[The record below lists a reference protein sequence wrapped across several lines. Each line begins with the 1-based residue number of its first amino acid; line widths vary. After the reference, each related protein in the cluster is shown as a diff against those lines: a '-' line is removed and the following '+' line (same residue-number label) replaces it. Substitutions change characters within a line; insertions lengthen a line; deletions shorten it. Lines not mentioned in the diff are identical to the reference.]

1 MRPDALLELGGVS
14 LDPAVDGRVV
24 PRHAAVGQHPLEVAV
39 ADRELQVPAHRPEDD
54 LRRELPTLERVLPAP
69 RQASALL
76 IGAAASTRSQRAGKP
91 CNRTFLRAVA
101 RPALPLVNDGLR
113 DSALWRES

>member
-24 PRHAAVGQHPLEVAV
+24 DRHTAVGQHPLEVAV

-54 LRRELPTLERVLPAP
+54 LGRELPTLERVLPTP
-69 RQASALL
+69 CQASALL
-76 IGAAASTRSQRAGKP
+76 IGAAASTRSQPAGKP
-91 CNRTFLRAVA
+91 CNRTPTAASSRARA
-101 RPALPLVNDGLR
+101 SSCAC
-113 DSALWRES
+113 SAAGSAGCGSC